1 MPEKSSL
8 GPIAWSANKG
18 YLVLS
23 LIDLIQEKENFII
36 LFGKKDPEENTSGE
50 SKVAVYSRIAQK
62 MFPDD
67 FREHSKTLA
76 NRVKSKVDE
85 LCQKYKDKA
94 ALLRQTGGGIGA
106 PDDAE
111 SDGVHHYLDYYIPH
125 DGPYHDTPVAA
136 KNIWEQIH
144 KDFPYFAALH

>member
-23 LIDLIQEKENFII
+23 LIGLIQEKENFII
-36 LFGKKDPEENTSGE
+36 LFGKKDPKEVRDTSSVVFNINLSPLRQNTSGE

-85 LCQKYKDKA
+85 Y
-94 ALLRQTGGGIGA
+94 G
-106 PDDAE
+106 
-111 SDGVHHYLDYYIPH
+111 YL
-125 DGPYHDTPVAA
+125 
-136 KNIWEQIH
+136 
-144 KDFPYFAALH
+144 